1 MTVKVAYEFT
11 KMASSSYSYSYSDSE
26 DELGSG
32 GYLDSEEEEEEEE
45 GSSWDEKEFS
55 VKVVEVEGGAD
66 LVGGWAPGGLHQACA
81 VALREEEKRAVFI
94 VTGGRLTSAGG
105 GVGKC
110 HKGIVQMEGKGRA
123 RVGEGQDCGNLVH
136 PRRQHGC
143 TLATIGGSEAAIV
156 AGGLGTG
163 DSPVMQVEFL
173 VVGGNPWARNTFIQP
188 WRVLGQLNRARF
200 GFPTVGE
207 ILGQLVV
214 AGGKTTSNL
223 KFNSETLDI
232 DPDTDAAETSIEVN
246 IATKE
251 KPIIREHSIVILN
264 YSVLQVY
271 EESMGQFR
279 LAGLQDRLGKQSLSL
294 TRYDFAGVTFPKSWC
309 T

>member
-1 MTVKVAYEFT
+1 
-11 KMASSSYSYSYSDSE
+11 
-26 DELGSG
+26 
-32 GYLDSEEEEEEEE
+32 
-45 GSSWDEKEFS
+45 
-55 VKVVEVEGGAD
+55 
-66 LVGGWAPGGLHQACA
+66 
-81 VALREEEKRAVFI
+81 
-94 VTGGRLTSAGG
+94 
-105 GVGKC
+105 
-110 HKGIVQMEGKGRA
+110 
-123 RVGEGQDCGNLVH
+123 
-136 PRRQHGC
+136 
-143 TLATIGGSEAAIV
+143 
-156 AGGLGTG
+156 
-163 DSPVMQVEFL
+163 VMQVEFL

-200 GFPTVGE
+200 GFPTMGE

-232 DPDTDAAETSIEVN
+232 DPDTDAAETSIE
-246 IATKE
+246 
-251 KPIIREHSIVILN
+251 
-264 YSVLQVY
+264 VY

>member
-1 MTVKVAYEFT
+1 MIGGTSAHLNSKASETSHTAAKSMVAYEFT

-45 GSSWDEKEFS
+45 EEGSSWDEKEFS
-55 VKVVEVEGGAD
+55 VKVVEVEGGGD

-94 VTGGRLTSAGG
+94 VMGGRLTSSGG

-110 HKGIVQMEGKGRA
+110 HKGIVEMEGKSRA

-200 GFPTVGE
+200 GFPTAGE

-232 DPDTDAAETSIEVN
+232 DLDTDAAETSIE
-246 IATKE
+246 
-251 KPIIREHSIVILN
+251 
-264 YSVLQVY
+264 VY